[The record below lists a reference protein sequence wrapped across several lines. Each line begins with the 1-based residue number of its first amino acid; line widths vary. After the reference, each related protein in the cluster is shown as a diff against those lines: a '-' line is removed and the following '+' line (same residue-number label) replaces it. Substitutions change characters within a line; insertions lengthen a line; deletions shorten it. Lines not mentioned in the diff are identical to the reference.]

1 MTSANFISQRDAL
14 DSLDRDN
21 VTFIDG
27 SWYLP
32 TQNRNAKMEFNQ
44 ERIPGAI
51 YFDIDVVADPDSPLP
66 HMLPHPDVFEEVA
79 SFMGLNNHDTLVI
92 YDGPGLF
99 SAPRVWWTL
108 KTMGAADVRI
118 LQGGFDKW
126 RAKGLPVEKGKPE
139 PKKPGVFKA
148 TFSKKKVASISAI
161 ENGLHSNDTVILDAR
176 PSSRFKGEAPE
187 PREGLRVGHIPG
199 SKSLPAT
206 QLVSDGM
213 LVELS
218 ELRNKYQALGIEQ
231 NTPVVT
237 TCGSGVTAA
246 ILALGLSEIGHE
258 NHSLYDGSWAQWGL
272 PNGPEVETG

>member
-1 MTSANFISQRDAL
+1 MTSGNFISQRDAL

-32 TQNRNAKMEFNQ
+32 AQNRKAREEFAQ

-51 YFDIDVVADPDSPLP
+51 HFDIDVVADPDSSLP
-66 HMLPHPDVFEEVA
+66 HMLPHPDVFEEAA
-79 SFMGLNNHDTLVI
+79 SFMGLNNEDTLVV

-108 KTMGAADVRI
+108 KTMGATDVRI

-126 RAKGLPVEKGKPE
+126 RAAGLPVERGNPQ
-139 PKKPGVFKA
+139 PKKPGIFKTA
-148 TFSKKKVASISAI
+148 FSDRKVASIKTI
-161 ENGLHSNDTVILDAR
+161 ENTIRSENAVILDAR
-176 PSSRFKGEAPE
+176 PSARFKGEAPE
-187 PREGLRVGHIPG
+187 PRKGLRSGHIPG

-206 QLVSDGM
+206 ELIRDGM
-213 LVELS
+213 LIEMPELK
-218 ELRNKYQALGIEQ
+218 EKYQALGIDEK
-231 NTPVVT
+231 TPVIT

-272 PNGPEVETG
+272 PDGPEVEAG